1 MKGQADKR
9 FQLSSTFSPRG
20 DQPKAISSLVD
31 GFGQGLDRQVLLGVT
46 GSGKTFTVSHVI
58 EQLNKPTLVL
68 AHNKTLAAQLFRE
81 FKSFFPENRVEY
93 FVSYYDYYQPESY
106 LPSTDTY
113 IEKDASINPK
123 IEQMRISAT
132 EALLTRRDVIVV
144 SSVSCIYSLGNP
156 ETYERLSLEL
166 RVGSP
171 ISRRDLILSLVQQQ
185 YERNDDELF
194 PGRFRA
200 RGDVIDV
207 VPAYMDDI
215 VRIELFGDEIDR
227 ISVLDKYD
235 LTEKERLDYYYLF
248 PARHFAV
255 DEDAKQRAITSI
267 RRELDAVLPTID
279 DPLIAHRLKTRVN
292 YDVEMI
298 EELGYCKGIENYSI
312 HFDGRNPG
320 DPPYCLLD
328 YFPDDFLMV
337 IDESHQ
343 TIPQVHGMYNGD
355 RSRKEALVSY
365 GFRLPSAFDNRPLTF
380 PEFERYMNNVMFVS
394 ATPAQYEFRTS
405 GAIVEQI
412 IRPTGLVDPPI
423 VTRPTTGQISDLIK
437 EVRATTDAGFRVLV
451 TTLTKRMAEELTEY
465 LSEHKIKVRY
475 LHSEIDTLTRSELIR
490 QLRLG
495 TFDVIVGIN
504 LLREGIDIP
513 EVALVAILD
522 ADKEGFLRNETSLIQ
537 IVGRAA
543 RNAEAKVIL
552 YMDVETK
559 SIRRAIDETN
569 RRRAIQAAFNEKHG
583 IVPETIYK
591 PIEKKA
597 GDVPDVKG
605 VPKNEIPFVI
615 EELEDKM
622 RKAAEDLDFERA
634 ILLRDRVSKLKKELH
649 ASQ

>member
-1 MKGQADKR
+1 MNDQTGKR
-9 FQLSSTFSPRG
+9 FDVRSSFEPRG
-20 DQPKAISSLVD
+20 DQPKAIRSLVE
-31 GFGQGLDRQVLLGVT
+31 GFNKGLDRQVLLGVT

-58 EQLNKPTLVL
+58 EQLQKPTLVL
-68 AHNKTLAAQLFRE
+68 AHNKTLAAQLYRE
-81 FKSFFPENRVEY
+81 FTSFFPDNRVEY

-113 IEKDASINPK
+113 IEKDASINQK

-166 RVGSP
+166 RVGTRIP
-171 ISRRDLILSLVQQQ
+171 RRDLILSLVQQQ

-194 PGRFRA
+194 PGRFRV

-227 ISVLDKYD
+227 ICVLDRYD

-255 DEDAKQRAITSI
+255 DEDSKQRAISSI
-267 RRELDAVLPTID
+267 RKELASVLPTID

-312 HFDGRNPG
+312 HFDGRKTG

-343 TIPQVHGMYNGD
+343 AIPQVHGMYNGD
-355 RSRKEALVSY
+355 RSRKKALVAY

-380 PEFERYMNNVMFVS
+380 PEFERYMNNVLFVS
-394 ATPAQYEFRTS
+394 ATPARYEYSTS
-405 GAIVEQI
+405 DAIVEQI

-423 VTRPTTGQISDLIK
+423 VTRPTKGQITDLI
-437 EVRATTDAGFRVLV
+437 EEIRATTEAGFRVLV

-495 TFDVIVGIN
+495 TFDVLVGIN

-522 ADKEGFLRNETSLIQ
+522 ADKEGFLRNETSIIQ

-543 RNAEAKVIL
+543 RNVASKVIL
-552 YMDVETK
+552 YMDEETR

-583 IVPETIYK
+583 IEPETIYK
-591 PIEKKA
+591 SIEKKA

-605 VPKNEIPFVI
+605 VPRNELPAVI
-615 EELEDKM
+615 EELEDTM

-649 ASQ
+649 SSQ